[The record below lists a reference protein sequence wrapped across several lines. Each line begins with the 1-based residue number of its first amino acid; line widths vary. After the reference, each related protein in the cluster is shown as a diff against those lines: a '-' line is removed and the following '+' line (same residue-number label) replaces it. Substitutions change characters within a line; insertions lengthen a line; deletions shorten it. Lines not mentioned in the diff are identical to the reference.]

1 MSMTVVVPVSD
12 VEIASYGRHCPF
24 FCTNCRRQLFLL
36 TDDFDEN
43 VATICKKIIVYAKVE
58 SRREVKHLLSCYTE
72 LESLNDG
79 K

>member
-1 MSMTVVVPVSD
+1 MTVVVPVSD
-12 VEIASYGRHCPF
+12 VEIASHGRHCPF

>member
-12 VEIASYGRHCPF
+12 VEIAGNGRHCLF
-24 FCTNCRRQLFLL
+24 FCTNCPRQLFLL

-43 VATICKKIIVYAKVE
+43 VATICKNIIIYAEVE
-58 SRREVKHLLSCYTE
+58 SQREVKHLLSCYTE